1 MKSPYRTSA
10 KEVEAEPRY
19 EGTRSYA
26 VLICIALGV
35 IVQLVGLI
43 THSLDAFGHLAFAFA
58 FALGTAGL
66 QAGAKSPQP
75 LESGAGQATAEDQ
88 PRRVDAPA
96 EERRAGEQS
105 EDDGRDV
112 DERGARELDAHDA
125 HQRK

>member
-10 KEVEAEPRY
+10 KEVDVEPRY

-66 QAGAKSPQP
+66 QAGAKSAQP
-75 LESGAGQATAEDQ
+75 LESGAGHAADEDQ

-96 EERRAGEQS
+96 EQRSAGEQR
-105 EDDGRDV
+105 EADGRDI
-112 DERGARELDAHDA
+112 DEGGAPELDAHDG